1 MGEAAMGK
9 SAMRITFVGGGNMA
23 GALIGGLIASGEQ
36 ASTIAVVEPRPE
48 AAAAIAANFGVAAF
62 GAAAPE
68 AFTGEVV
75 VIAVKPQVMREV
87 AREIA
92 PHVSH
97 QLVISVAAGIRT
109 ADLARWLG
117 EHPRVVRTMPNTPA
131 LIGAGVTA
139 LAAQPSLA
147 QADRD
152 TVESIL
158 RAVGQTLWVDD
169 DSALDAVTA
178 VSGSGPAY
186 VFYVMEAIHA
196 AARAMGLTEAQAR
209 TLTLATFE
217 GAAQLALRSTDSPAT
232 LRERVTSPNGTTAA
246 AIAVLELRD
255 VGSAIAAAVEAAR
268 RRSVELGEQ
277 FGRD

>member
-1 MGEAAMGK
+1 
-9 SAMRITFVGGGNMA
+9 MRITFVGGGNMA